1 MFNEYGNIFLE
12 NRYTDWGNYHPHSTL
27 RTLWM
32 LCRYIPAARL
42 QMEFLNL
49 RRNPQ
54 NYEGDPLAPDLY
66 GIDWAYAAVMFAC
79 PLYWMEMTH
88 LSEEDSAALADIA
101 AVWKTIAPE
110 LVTADVTPVGQE
122 PDGINFTGLRASC
135 GDHGYL
141 LLFRENAPEVTHKF
155 MLPSLSGK
163 RLIKLAGDAN
173 GWMKGSTLIF
183 SAAEERSFALFRYE

>member
-1 MFNEYGNIFLE
+1 
-12 NRYTDWGNYHPHSTL
+12 
-27 RTLWM
+27 M
-32 LCRYIPAARL
+32 LCEYFPLRRF
-42 QMEFLNL
+42 QFEVLNL
-49 RRNPQ
+49 RRSAHV
-54 NYEGDPLAPDLY
+54 YEGDPLAPQLY

-88 LSEEDSAALADIA
+88 LEETDAAVLADIA

-110 LVTADVTPVGQE
+110 VAEADVTPVGQE

-141 LLFRENAPEVTHKF
+141 LLFRENAPETMHRF
-155 MLPSLSGK
+155 MLPSLEGK

-173 GWMKGSTLIF
+173 GWMKGPTLIF
-183 SAAEERSFALFRYE
+183 SAEEERSFALFRYE